1 MSLVASLQCFWVTDC
16 VEARYA
22 CEKQVQNN
30 SPYTISS
37 CKLCKSTNTGLIEH
51 TSGERKFR
59 TFPTAV
65 QPFFFTTVIVFAP
78 AVAFTASVLATYT
91 AFIFGTNA
99 TRKATKCNSF
109 HYCAASHS
117 AVNCLIV
124 CCRLARS
131 SLTAL
136 VAISKSLSLSC
147 YFSRVRLYSPKRA
160 KAVVPM
166 V

>member
-1 MSLVASLQCFWVTDC
+1 MQYIVQSVRRAVPIESARIKSLSGLNHFNDFFLGLAFVIVANKLTFIVVHNAFFLVSKETFFKFL
-16 VEARYA
+16 
-22 CEKQVQNN
+22 
-30 SPYTISS
+30 YTISS

-51 TSGERKFR
+51 TSGARKFR

-124 CCRLARS
+124 C
-131 SLTAL
+131 
-136 VAISKSLSLSC
+136 
-147 YFSRVRLYSPKRA
+147 
-160 KAVVPM
+160 
-166 V
+166 

>member
-1 MSLVASLQCFWVTDC
+1 MDTRCRSNVAALRENSNRADPSQKNKI
-16 VEARYA
+16 
-22 CEKQVQNN
+22 KQVQNN

-124 CCRLARS
+124 C
-131 SLTAL
+131 
-136 VAISKSLSLSC
+136 
-147 YFSRVRLYSPKRA
+147 
-160 KAVVPM
+160 
-166 V
+166 

>member
-1 MSLVASLQCFWVTDC
+1 MLRILESFLLLVFGIGILCEQYTQYRNNVSKKNLFLFITAIILMIC

-99 TRKATKCNSF
+99 TRKTTKCNSF

-124 CCRLARS
+124 C
-131 SLTAL
+131 
-136 VAISKSLSLSC
+136 
-147 YFSRVRLYSPKRA
+147 
-160 KAVVPM
+160 
-166 V
+166 